1 MDQDIWGRC
10 TWVLIHSIA
19 VNYPTYPS
27 PLEKENTKNFFLSL
41 GDVLPCR
48 YCRIHYKN
56 NLKVLPIQLDSKM
69 DLVNWTID
77 LHNMVNESLGKRVLS
92 RQEALK
98 RIISMYKKN
107 PDNPEAYLFIYIGI
121 LILFI
126 FVITKKL

>member
-19 VNYPTYPS
+19 VNYPTHPS

-77 LHNMVNESLGKRVLS
+77 LHNMVNELLGKRVLS